1 MLLSWQVQE
10 ATDVLT
16 LSTALTICLS
26 KQLSVPRKC
35 VHLLWDSACEKQ
47 ELFVKMSKVQKSW
60 EGKEQDSDCVIC
72 GDPEEQGGGRPS
84 QRCYR
89 CFVDSWCQR
98 CSVQLP
104 GGPCCLLCLL
114 GDEVSSLSPAQE
126 ERLFLCGAENAA
138 EEADWLRG
146 QDPQSPLPR
155 AP

>member
-89 CFVDSWCQR
+89 CLVDSCQR

-104 GGPCCLLCLL
+104 GGPCCLLCLER
-114 GDEVSSLSPAQE
+114 DEVRSLSPAHK
-126 ERLFLCGAENAA
+126 RKVVSMLG
-138 EEADWLRG
+138 RG
-146 QDPQSPLPR
+146 C
-155 AP
+155 